1 MWPLTQWRGAVDF
14 LMLAAALYV
23 LLRWAKQARALR
35 IALAIV
41 ALHLGALLARNFD
54 LIITSW
60 VLDGAAVVIA
70 VLLVVVFQ
78 SELRRAFTRLDSA
91 LRLWPGH
98 GNALLEANRVLG
110 RAAFA
115 LVRGHAGALI
125 VVLRRD
131 SVEELVSS
139 GVTLGAE
146 IAPGILEAIFQKAS
160 PLHDG
165 AILIE
170 GGRITRA
177 NVVLPLTQREDVPDV
192 YGTRHRAAM
201 GLAERCDAL
210 VLAVSEERGEV
221 TLMEGR
227 RIRPVKNPEELAQLL
242 RERATRPEPNLAGRL
257 RGVFLSQL
265 GLRLSA
271 VALATLIWG
280 ISFLV
285 AGITVRTVR
294 VPIAFDDVPAGWGIS
309 QQSVSRL
316 EVQLRGP
323 AWLMDS
329 VNLAELVAHFSLK
342 GVREGVVTLPVGRA
356 ALDLPPDIL
365 AEQVSPK
372 TVSVRLIPL
381 RPAQP

>member
-35 IALAIV
+35 FALAIV
-41 ALHLGALLARNFD
+41 ALHLGALLARHFD
-54 LIITSW
+54 LIVTSW
-60 VLDGAAVVIA
+60 LLDGAAVIIA

-78 SELRRAFTRLDSA
+78 SELRRAVTRLESA
-91 LRLWPGH
+91 LRLWPRH
-98 GNALLEANRVLG
+98 GNALWQANRVLSQ
-110 RAAFA
+110 AAFTLA
-115 LVRGHAGALI
+115 RGHTGALI

-139 GVTLGAE
+139 GVSLGAE

-177 NVVLPLTQREDVPDV
+177 NVVLPLTQREDVPDP

-227 RIRPVKNPEELAQLL
+227 RIRPMKDPEELAQLL
-242 RERATRPEPNLAGRL
+242 HERETPPAPSLAARL
-257 RGVFLSQL
+257 RGAFFSQP

-271 VALATLIWG
+271 LALATLIWG

-285 AGITVRTVR
+285 AGITVRTVS
-294 VPIAFDDVPAGWGIS
+294 VPIEFDDVPAGWGIS
-309 QQSVSRL
+309 RQSVTTL
-316 EVQLRGP
+316 EVQLRGR
-323 AWLMDS
+323 AWIMDS
-329 VNLAELVAHFSLK
+329 VNLANLVAHFSLK
-342 GVREGVVTLPVGRA
+342 DAREGMKTLHVGRA
-356 ALDLPPDIL
+356 ALDLPLGII
-365 AEQVSPK
+365 AEQVRPGS
-372 TVSVRLIPL
+372 VSVRLTRLGPT
-381 RPAQP
+381 QP

>member
-35 IALAIV
+35 FALAIV
-41 ALHLGALLARNFD
+41 ALHLGALLARHFD

-60 VLDGAAVVIA
+60 VLEGAAVTLA

-91 LRLWPGH
+91 LRLWPRH
-98 GNALLEANRVLG
+98 ANVLLEANRVLSH
-110 RAAFA
+110 AAFSLARGHVGA
-115 LVRGHAGALI
+115 LV

-139 GVTLGAE
+139 GVSLGAE

-170 GGRITRA
+170 GGLITRA
-177 NVVLPLTQREDVPDV
+177 NVVLPLTQREDVPDA

-210 VLAVSEERGEV
+210 LLAVSEERGEV

-227 RIRPVKNPEELAQLL
+227 RTRSVTDPEELAQIL
-242 RERATRPEPNLAGRL
+242 RERETFPQPSLAARL
-257 RGVFLSQL
+257 RGVFLSQP
-265 GLRLSA
+265 GLKLSA
-271 VALATLIWG
+271 VALAALIWG
-280 ISFLV
+280 TSFLV
-285 AGITVRTVR
+285 AGITVRTVS
-294 VPIAFDDVPAGWGIS
+294 VPIEFDDVPAGRGVS
-309 QQSVSRL
+309 QQSVTRL

-323 AWLMDS
+323 AWIMDS
-329 VNLAELVAHFSLK
+329 VDLANLVAHFSLK
-342 GVREGVVTLPVGRA
+342 DGREGVDTLHVSRA
-356 ALDLPPDIL
+356 ALDLPPGIV
-365 AEQVSPK
+365 AEQVSPRS
-372 TVSVRLIPL
+372 VSVRLTPM
-381 RPAQP
+381 RPAGP